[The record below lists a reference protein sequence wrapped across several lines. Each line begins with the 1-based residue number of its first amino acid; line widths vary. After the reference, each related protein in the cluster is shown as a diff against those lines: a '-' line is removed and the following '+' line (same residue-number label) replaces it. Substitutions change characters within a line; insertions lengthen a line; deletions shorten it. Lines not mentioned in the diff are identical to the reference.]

1 MRIAVLPERCVGCRV
16 CELVCSE
23 SREGGFR
30 PSKACIQVLSFDE
43 SVQDVPIVCQ
53 QCHDA
58 PCLAA
63 CPSEALSR
71 DEQTDAVVVDPELCI
86 QCMSCIEACIVGNGI
101 VKDDEKLVIK
111 FDEDGQ
117 IPLKCNLCLG
127 DPQCVKF
134 CPTQA
139 LILTEDSPG
148 HEEIGVS
155 EMTQALTHFLRQE
168 DLPRKRESR

>member
-23 SREGGFR
+23 SREKEFR
-30 PSKACIQVLSFDE
+30 PSKACIQVLAFNE
-43 SVQDVPIVCQ
+43 SVRDIPIVCQ
-53 QCHDA
+53 QCPDA
-58 PCLAA
+58 PCLKA

-71 DEQTDAVVVDPELCI
+71 DKKTNAVVVNPELCI
-86 QCMSCIEACIVGNGI
+86 QCLSCIKACIVGNGTL
-101 VKDDEKLVIK
+101 KEDEKIVIK
-111 FDEDGQ
+111 FDEDRQ

-139 LILTEDSPG
+139 LILSEDSLGP
-148 HEEIGVS
+148 EEIGVS
-155 EMTQALTHFLRQE
+155 DMTQAIKSSLRQE
-168 DLPRKRESR
+168 DLPRKKE